1 MMIMSDAFDLI
12 ILGGGSAGFAAA
24 NRANED
30 GLKAALINS
39 GYLGGTC
46 VNIGCVPTKFLL
58 NVGDFLHRARNP
70 VFDGVSIGDI
80 KLDFKRVMAEKKRI
94 VEKLRESNY
103 RNVLTY
109 MPNVTLFEG
118 RGRLLG
124 DNRVQV
130 GSETLEGKKTLIAIG
145 SRPVHPPFKGIDEV
159 GFLTSDELIEAE
171 ELPGSLIVVG
181 GRAVGL
187 EFAQIFSRF
196 GSDVTLLQRSERIL
210 PDHEREASE
219 ELARSLRAEGIAIHT
234 GVSVDEVY
242 QEGDL
247 KGVNCTIDG
256 SKRVFEADEIL
267 MATGRR
273 PDFEGLGLE
282 EAGVET
288 VEGFVNVDGHLR
300 TSNPDI
306 YAAGDCVSRVQLE
319 TLAARMGSYAVR
331 NAFEGADLTIDVRE
345 FPRAV
350 FTDPQVALVG
360 YTEEEYHAE
369 TGVCACRSVSMEY
382 VPKAQILKDTRGMIK
397 MGINPST
404 RQVVGVNIVAYNASE
419 LIHEGV
425 LAYKF
430 GLTIDDIIQTPHVFP
445 TMMEG
450 LKKVSHSFYRD
461 ISVMSCC
468 IE

>member
-1 MMIMSDAFDLI
+1 MGATFDLI
-12 ILGGGSAGFAAA
+12 IVGGGSAGFAAA
-24 NRANED
+24 NRANET

-39 GYLGGTC
+39 GPIGGTC
-46 VNIGCVPTKFLL
+46 VNMGCVPTKFLL

-70 VFDGVSIGDI
+70 VFDGVSIGDVQ
-80 KLDFKRVMAEKKRI
+80 LDFERVMAEKKRI

-103 RNVLTY
+103 RNVLTH
-109 MPNVTLFEG
+109 MPNVTLYEG
-118 RGRLLG
+118 KGKLLG
-124 DNRVQV
+124 ENRVQV
-130 GSETLEGKKTLIAIG
+130 GSEVLEGKKILLSIG
-145 SRPVHPPFKGIDEV
+145 SKPIHPPFQGIDGV
-159 GFLTSDELIEAE
+159 DYLTSDELIEAE
-171 ELPGSLIVVG
+171 EVPRALIVVG

-219 ELARSLRAEGIAIHT
+219 ELARCLRAEGITIHT
-234 GVSVDEVY
+234 GVRVDGVY
-242 QEGDL
+242 QEGEL

-256 SKRVFEADEIL
+256 STRVFEADEIL

-273 PDFEGLGLE
+273 PDFEGLGLG

-288 VEGFVNVDGHLR
+288 VGGFVKVDGNLR

-331 NAFEGADLTIDVRE
+331 NAFEGADLTVDARA

-360 YTEEEYHAE
+360 YTEEEYSAE
-369 TGVCACRSVSMEY
+369 TGGCSCRSVSMKF
-382 VPKAQILKDTRGMIK
+382 VPKAQILKDTRGVVK

-404 RQVVGVNIVAYNASE
+404 GQVVGVNIVAYNASE
-419 LIHEGV
+419 LIQEGV

-430 GLTIDDIIQTPHVFP
+430 GLTIDDIISTPHVFP
-445 TMMEG
+445 TMMDG
-450 LKKVSHSFYRD
+450 IKRVSHSFYRD
-461 ISVMSCC
+461 VSVMSCC

>member
-1 MMIMSDAFDLI
+1 MGATFDLI
-12 ILGGGSAGFAAA
+12 IVGGGSAGFAAA
-24 NRANED
+24 NRANET

-39 GYLGGTC
+39 GPIGGTC
-46 VNIGCVPTKFLL
+46 VNMGCVPTKFLL

-70 VFDGVSIGDI
+70 VFDGVSIGDVQ
-80 KLDFKRVMAEKKRI
+80 LDFERVMAEKKRI

-103 RNVLTY
+103 RNVLTH
-109 MPNVTLFEG
+109 MPNVTLYEG
-118 RGRLLG
+118 KGRLLG
-124 DNRVQV
+124 ENRVQV
-130 GSETLEGKKTLIAIG
+130 GSETLEGKKILIAIG
-145 SRPVHPPFKGIDEV
+145 SRPVHPPFQGIDGV
-159 GFLTSDELIEAE
+159 DYLTSDELIEAE
-171 ELPGSLIVVG
+171 EVPRALIVVG

-219 ELARSLRAEGIAIHT
+219 ALALSLRNEGIAIHT
-234 GVSVDEVY
+234 GVRVDGVY

-247 KGVNCTIDG
+247 KGVNCTIGG
-256 SKRVFEADEIL
+256 STRVFEADEIL

-273 PDFEGLGLE
+273 PDFEGLGLG

-288 VEGFVNVDGHLR
+288 VGGFVKVDEHLR

-331 NAFEGADLTIDVRE
+331 NAFEGAGLTVDARE

-360 YTEEEYHAE
+360 YTEEEYSAE
-369 TGVCACRSVSMEY
+369 TGVCACRSVGMEF
-382 VPKAQILKDTRGMIK
+382 VPKAQILKDTRGMVK

-430 GLTIDDIIQTPHVFP
+430 GLTIDDIISTPHVFP
-445 TMMEG
+445 TMMEA
-450 LKKVSHSFYRD
+450 LKRVSHLFYRD
-461 ISVMSCC
+461 VSVMSCC

>member
-70 VFDGVSIGDI
+70 VFDGVSLGDI

-171 ELPGSLIVVG
+171 ELRGLSSSWGGGPSGSSSPRSSPGS
-181 GRAVGL
+181 A
-187 EFAQIFSRF
+187 
-196 GSDVTLLQRSERIL
+196 
-210 PDHEREASE
+210 P
-219 ELARSLRAEGIAIHT
+219 
-234 GVSVDEVY
+234 
-242 QEGDL
+242 
-247 KGVNCTIDG
+247 
-256 SKRVFEADEIL
+256 
-267 MATGRR
+267 M
-273 PDFEGLGLE
+273 
-282 EAGVET
+282 
-288 VEGFVNVDGHLR
+288 
-300 TSNPDI
+300 
-306 YAAGDCVSRVQLE
+306 
-319 TLAARMGSYAVR
+319 
-331 NAFEGADLTIDVRE
+331 
-345 FPRAV
+345 
-350 FTDPQVALVG
+350 
-360 YTEEEYHAE
+360 
-369 TGVCACRSVSMEY
+369 
-382 VPKAQILKDTRGMIK
+382 
-397 MGINPST
+397 
-404 RQVVGVNIVAYNASE
+404 
-419 LIHEGV
+419 
-425 LAYKF
+425 
-430 GLTIDDIIQTPHVFP
+430 
-445 TMMEG
+445 
-450 LKKVSHSFYRD
+450 
-461 ISVMSCC
+461 
-468 IE
+468 